1 MLCHCIQVDRVI
13 RSKDMAALT
22 LEYAMKLPPFLA
34 LFVTEAKAPFKIL
47 VANKRYRHS
56 QTKKN

>member
-1 MLCHCIQVDRVI
+1 
-13 RSKDMAALT
+13 MAALT